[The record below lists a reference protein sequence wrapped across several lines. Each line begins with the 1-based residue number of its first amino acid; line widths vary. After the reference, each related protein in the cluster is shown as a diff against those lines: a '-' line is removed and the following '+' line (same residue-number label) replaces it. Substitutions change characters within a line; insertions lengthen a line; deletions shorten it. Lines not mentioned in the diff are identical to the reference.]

1 MKTLEQ
7 IRTSSELKAILVLE
21 DGTIVWGDGFG
32 ATAKTVAGE
41 FVFNTG
47 MTGYQESLTDPSYKG
62 QILMMTYPLIGNYGI
77 NKDSFES
84 DGIQVEGYA
93 VREFCE
99 TPSHR
104 ASTKT
109 LSQFLAEYDIPGIA
123 NIDTRALTIKTREF
137 GTLKAIL
144 KTYYDDGNGHD
155 VNKLVAEAQNM
166 VHPCEHNLVAQ
177 VSCKKQKKLKG
188 TGKLNIALIDCGV
201 KNNIIRSLLK
211 RANVIQL
218 PYNVTAD
225 KIHALKPDGVFISNG
240 PGDPSHPEILS
251 TTVKTLQE
259 LISEYPIMGICLGH
273 QLLSLAFGAKTF
285 KLKFGHRGANQPVRD
300 ELTKKV
306 YITAQNHGYAVAQD
320 NGSHTKDPGTEIEY
334 THINVNDSTV
344 EGMQHSRLPIF
355 SVQYHPEASPGPWD
369 SQSLFDKFIEMIKRS
384 KKGGGRKNA

>member
-1 MKTLEQ
+1 MKTLEK
-7 IRTSSELKAILVLE
+7 IRSSRALKAILALE
-21 DGTIVWGDGFG
+21 DGTIVKGDGFG
-32 ATAKTVAGE
+32 KPNKTVTGE

-77 NKDSFES
+77 NKHSFES

-109 LSQFLAEYDIPGIA
+109 LSEFLAEYDIPGIA

-144 KTYYDDGNGHD
+144 KTFYDDGNGGD
-155 VNKLVAEAQNM
+155 AAKLVADAQAM
-166 VHPCEHNLVAQ
+166 IHPCDHNLVAR

-201 KNNIIRSLLK
+201 KNNILRSLLK

-218 PYNVTAD
+218 PYNVTAA
-225 KIHALKPDGVFISNG
+225 KIHSLKPDAVFITNG
-240 PGDPSHPEILS
+240 PGDPSHPEILAN
-251 TTVKTLQE
+251 TVKTLQE

-285 KLKFGHRGANQPVRD
+285 KLKFGHRG
-300 ELTKKV
+300 
-306 YITAQNHGYAVAQD
+306 
-320 NGSHTKDPGTEIEY
+320 
-334 THINVNDSTV
+334 
-344 EGMQHSRLPIF
+344 
-355 SVQYHPEASPGPWD
+355 
-369 SQSLFDKFIEMIKRS
+369 
-384 KKGGGRKNA
+384 